1 MRAWARMTVLVLA
14 TAVRGA
20 TAEPTPS
27 PSGRALLPGQ
37 PRAVCD
43 GGCYGYSPATR
54 LWICATEQVGSG
66 MVMDGAHRC
75 SLDFL
80 RDSLLLGRMLVYKGT
95 DWRTEGPPGSA
106 LPLPSAAAVV
116 PPDLRPLQTVDLL
129 PDKDVTL
136 PQSGHT
142 LRLRTRQSDASNG
155 RRRRVLPAQVLLLCK
170 PVPLAVEHP
179 LPGRGSD
186 GGSATRVEAPP
197 TEIVVYEGYEDCG
210 LTEQY
215 QLQLSPHTTQI
226 ALIDRRGYGCVDY
239 HFDEKHAHIVDVQQL
254 CRTGEVAPK

>member
-1 MRAWARMTVLVLA
+1 MTVLVLA

-20 TAEPTPS
+20 TADPTPS
-27 PSGRALLPGQ
+27 LSGRAVLPAQ
-37 PRAVCD
+37 PRTVCD

-75 SLDFL
+75 SLEL
-80 RDSLLLGRMLVYKGT
+80 RRDSLLLGRVLVYKRAS
-95 DWRTEGPPGSA
+95 WRTEEPPGSA
-106 LPLPSAAAVV
+106 LPLWTAVAVV
-116 PPDLRPLQTVDLL
+116 PPDLSPLQTIDLL

-136 PQSGHT
+136 PNSGHT
-142 LRLRTRQSDASNG
+142 LRLRTRQSDPSSG
-155 RRRRVLPAQVLLLCK
+155 RRRRVLPAQVLLRCK
-170 PVPLAVEHP
+170 PVRPAADPP
-179 LPGRGSD
+179 LPGRASD
-186 GGSATRVEAPP
+186 GGTATPVEAPF
-197 TEIVVYEGYEDCG
+197 TEIVVHEGNEDCG

-215 QLQLSPHTTQI
+215 QLQLSPHTTQL

-254 CRTGEVAPK
+254 CRTGEVDPK